1 MMNLKSVVVHSL
13 MNPWHRQQQPFFV
26 SRQQKFHLADKKIVG
41 LSSVATNDIH
51 GCHRLRYTHELP
63 PCKSVS
69 VAHDRKYSSVA
80 LQNICFCYCI
90 TSHCSKIISQQNQPT
105 FCCLIFAVYKQLRV
119 QFFEQSQGNIVVVR
133 KYPCVIRTS
142 HPRFVENKHPLSM
155 FIIRRDNLI
164 LCWQWA

>member
-1 MMNLKSVVVHSL
+1 

-26 SRQQKFHLADKKIVG
+26 SRQQKFHLADKKTVG
-41 LSSVATNDIH
+41 LS
-51 GCHRLRYTHELP
+51 
-63 PCKSVS
+63 S

-133 KYPCVIRTS
+133 KYPCVIRTA
-142 HPRFVENKHPLSM
+142 HPWFVENKHPLSM

-164 LCWQWA
+164 LCWQLA